1 MSGVP
6 SLSHYGPLVRR
17 VNPNLHLLFPFCEI
31 PVVNTRR
38 VSNRVFRRNPCLN
51 EDCYLAFWSFLRYFP
66 NFFPTSVYSLLP
78 GGFPWL
84 ALLPGMT
91 SLSPVP
97 TSSHATNWFP
107 LLNSHV
113 FNRFCFMAR
122 WSERVHFFH
131 WLGLD
136 YFRWIR
142 SSSFGWIPFYWLQLV
157 SKLPIYI
164 TILTCLCWTVVI
176 FHITLAH
183 RLSFYDTLDLLDS
196 KFGSTE
202 RAVFSLGLRRKLI
215 RDSPLR
221 MG

>member
-1 MSGVP
+1 MF
-6 SLSHYGPLVRR
+6 
-17 VNPNLHLLFPFCEI
+17 NPRGEH
-31 PVVNTRR
+31 NTRR

-51 EDCYLAFWSFLRYFP
+51 EHCYLAFWSWLRYFQ
-66 NFFPTSVYSLLP
+66 NLFPTSVYSLLP

-97 TSSHATNWFP
+97 TSSHATNGFP
-107 LLNSHV
+107 LQNSTYSI
-113 FNRFCFMAR
+113 FMAR
-122 WSERVHFFH
+122 RSERVHIFH

-142 SSSFGWIPFYWLQLV
+142 SSSFYLGWIPFYWLQLV

-176 FHITLAH
+176 WNITLAHSLSFLITSSLTH

-202 RAVFSLGLRRKLI
+202 RAVFELGLRRKRKLN
-215 RDSPLR
+215 RDYPLR
-221 MG
+221 ME

>member
-1 MSGVP
+1 
-6 SLSHYGPLVRR
+6 
-17 VNPNLHLLFPFCEI
+17 
-31 PVVNTRR
+31 
-38 VSNRVFRRNPCLN
+38 
-51 EDCYLAFWSFLRYFP
+51 
-66 NFFPTSVYSLLP
+66 
-78 GGFPWL
+78 
-84 ALLPGMT
+84 MT

-142 SSSFGWIPFYWLQLV
+142 SSSFYLGWIPFYWLQLV

-176 FHITLAH
+176 WNITLAHRLSFLITSSLTH

-202 RAVFSLGLRRKLI
+202 RAFFSLGLRRKRKLN

-221 MG
+221 ME

>member
-1 MSGVP
+1 MF
-6 SLSHYGPLVRR
+6 
-17 VNPNLHLLFPFCEI
+17 NPRGEH
-31 PVVNTRR
+31 NTRR

-51 EDCYLAFWSFLRYFP
+51 EHSYLAFWSWLRYFQ

-97 TSSHATNWFP
+97 TSSHATNGFP
-107 LLNSHV
+107 LLNSTYSI
-113 FNRFCFMAR
+113 FKAR
-122 WSERVHFFH
+122 RSERVHIFH

-142 SSSFGWIPFYWLQLV
+142 SSSFYLGPFYWLQLV

-176 FHITLAH
+176 LNITLAHSLSFLITSSLTH

-202 RAVFSLGLRRKLI
+202 RAVFELGLRRKRKLN

-221 MG
+221 ME